1 MKKLFT
7 SMLMMFGCIAAM
19 SAQSVTLQ
27 KGAEGE
33 VTYTSGDVIEVKV
46 KEHEISTP
54 DFPYFIWDPELYLL
68 LPKTSTTVTV
78 TVSSES
84 AVQFCGGDGNCQM
97 TSPGKPVEKKIAL
110 TSGKPEALQIEIM
123 DMGGAIADDEEMT
136 ATLTVASLTKTDT
149 YTIKFLPKNNAGILD
164 METEANAISV
174 SGRSL
179 TYSFTHPTV
188 LTLYTI
194 SGQAAVTRTLNGA
207 GSMSLEALPGGVYIY
222 RAGTQTGKFIVR

>member
-7 SMLMMFGCIAAM
+7 SMLMMFGCMAAM

-33 VTYTSGDVIEVKV
+33 VTYKSGDVIEVKAE
-46 KEHEISTP
+46 KMGDETFS
-54 DFPYFIWDPELYLL
+54 YYKWDPELYLL
-68 LPKTSTTVTV
+68 LSNTSTTVT
-78 TVSSES
+78 TTLSSES
-84 AVQFCGGDGNCQM
+84 SSVQFCGGDGNCQM
-97 TSPGKPVEKKIAL
+97 TGPGKPVEKKIAL
-110 TSGKPEALQIEIM
+110 TSGKPEALLIDIM
-123 DMGGAIADDEEMT
+123 DMAGVISDTEEIT
-136 ATLTVASLTKTDT
+136 ATLTVATLTKTES
-149 YTIKFLPKNNAGILD
+149 YTIKFLPKNNAGMLD
-164 METEANAISV
+164 AETEANAISV

>member
-7 SMLMMFGCIAAM
+7 SMLMMFGCMAAM

-33 VTYTSGDVIEVKV
+33 VTYKSGDVIEVKA
-46 KEHEISTP
+46 EDLSSPE
-54 DFPYFIWDPELYLL
+54 FPYFKWDPELYLL

-78 TVSSES
+78 TLACES
-84 AVQFCGGDGNCQM
+84 TQGVQFCGGSDCVM

-110 TSGKPEALQIEIM
+110 TSGKPAPLQIEIL
-123 DMGGAIADDEEMT
+123 DMGGAIADDEEIT
-136 ATLTVASLTKTDT
+136 ATLTVASLTKTDS
-149 YTIKFLPKNNAGILD
+149 YTIKFLPKNNAGMLD
-164 METEANAISV
+164 AETEANAISV

>member
-33 VTYTSGDVIEVKV
+33 VTYTSGDVIEVKAE
-46 KEHEISTP
+46 KQGDEIFS
-54 DFPYFIWDPELYLL
+54 YYKWDPELYLL
-68 LPKTSTTVTV
+68 LPKTSTSVTV
-78 TVSSES
+78 TLASES

-97 TSPGKPVEKKIAL
+97 TGPGKPVEKKIAL
-110 TSGKPEALQIEIM
+110 TSGKPEALQIDIL
-123 DMGGAIADDEEMT
+123 DMAGAIADDEEIT
-136 ATLTVASLTKTDT
+136 ATLTVASLTKTDS

-179 TYSFTHPTV
+179 TYSFAKPTV